1 VAVPRRNVVSM
12 KVSRRKP
19 PSSAG
24 PVDADDKL
32 GRLAPMHI
40 DYDEARSSEERDT
53 YHQSRLL
60 AQGEFFLDAHP
71 VGRLNAALTRA
82 KRKR

>member
-1 VAVPRRNVVSM
+1 M

-24 PVDADDKL
+24 PVDADDRL

-40 DYDEARSSEERDT
+40 DYDEARSSEERET

-60 AQGEFFLDAHP
+60 A
-71 VGRLNAALTRA
+71 RLSGSSWKFETAIRE
-82 KRKR
+82 

>member
-1 VAVPRRNVVSM
+1 M
-12 KVSRRKP
+12 KVSRHKP

-24 PVDADDKL
+24 PVDADDRL
-32 GRLAPMHI
+32 GRLAPIHI
-40 DYDEARSSEERDT
+40 DYDEARSSEERET

-71 VGRLNAALTRA
+71 VARLKAAVARA
-82 KRKR
+82 KRTR